1 MRSEIIWKRVE
12 NLRGQ
17 MADMKEK
24 ERELVGQARAAEDAE
39 SMKILK
45 KNRITPAQL
54 KLLNSLKEEEIRKI
68 LKEKEDAERE
78 AKKIPDEKENIGTG
92 EKAGTG
98 AAINQDAEKDGALIT
113 QSEKAVTNAH
123 SFENRMPARETA
135 SERADPVKN
144 PGSAGER
151 NNRVEGTIK
160 FTGTGTQRQGG
171 PQ

>member
-12 NLRGQ
+12 SLREQ

-24 ERELVGQARAAEDAE
+24 ERELIGQARAAEDAE

-78 AKKIPDEKENIGTG
+78 AKKIPDEKERIGTR

-98 AAINQDAEKDGALIT
+98 AAIDQDAEKDGALII
-113 QSEKAVTNAH
+113 QSGKAVTNARL
-123 SFENRMPARETA
+123 FENRMPSRETA
-135 SERADPVKN
+135 SEGVDPVKN
-144 PGSAGER
+144 PGSVGER
-151 NNRVEGTIK
+151 NNRAEGTIK
-160 FTGTGTQRQGG
+160 FIGTGMQRQDG